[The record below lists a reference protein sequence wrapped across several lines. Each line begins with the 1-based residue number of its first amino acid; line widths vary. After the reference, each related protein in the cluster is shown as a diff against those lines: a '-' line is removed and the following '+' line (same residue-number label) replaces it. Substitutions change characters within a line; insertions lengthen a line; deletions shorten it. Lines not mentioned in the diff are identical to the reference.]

1 MAGQLS
7 LDGSPQVRVKQEEE
21 KMKSRKILCIAAIV
35 ASLILTTIIPPAF
48 AGGTIKL
55 GEINTYSKLT
65 NFTFPY
71 RNGWKLAL
79 EEINKAGGI
88 NGKKLEV
95 ISRDDAGKPGNA
107 VRIAKE
113 LITKDKV
120 VLLMG
125 SFFSH
130 VGLAITDFAKRNKV
144 FYLAAEPLSD
154 ALVWAKGNRYTFRLR
169 PSTYMQAAMLA
180 EEAAKNPAKRWATIA
195 PNYAYGKDAVKAF
208 KKVLKAKRPDVKFV
222 AEQWPALFKINAGA
236 EIQALKRANPE
247 AIFNVTFGSD
257 LAKFVR
263 EGKLRGFFKNRF
275 VASMLTGE
283 PEYLD
288 PLKGEAP
295 VGWLVTGYPW
305 YAIKTKAH
313 MKFLKAYEAKYHTY
327 PRTGSVVGY
336 EMLMAI
342 AHMLKKAKST
352 DTEKMVDAMEGL
364 TFNGVFGPIT
374 FRKIDHQST
383 MGAYVGY
390 TALKDGKGIMVKW
403 KYCDGKNYLPSDEE
417 VKKLRP

>member
-1 MAGQLS
+1 MKIRRVFLAAVLMACFGLMFYV
-7 LDGSPQVRVKQEEE
+7 PP
-21 KMKSRKILCIAAIV
+21 
-35 ASLILTTIIPPAF
+35 TI

-107 VRIAKE
+107 VRIAEE

-130 VGLAITDFAKRNKV
+130 VGLAVTDFAKRKKV

-154 ALVWAKGNRYTFRLR
+154 AIVWAKGNRYTFRLR

-180 EEAAKNPAKRWATIA
+180 DEAAKSPAKRWATIA

-208 KKVLKAKRPDVKFV
+208 KKVLKAKRPDVQFV

-236 EIQALKRANPE
+236 EIQALKRAKPE

-263 EGKLRGFFKNRF
+263 EGKLRGFFKGKF
-275 VASMLTGE
+275 VASLLTGE

-305 YAIKTKAH
+305 YAIKTEAH
-313 MKFLKAYEAKYHTY
+313 TKFLKAYEAKYKTY

-336 EMLMAI
+336 EMMMAI
-342 AHMLKKAKST
+342 AHMLKKAQST

-364 TFNGVFGPIT
+364 TFQGVFGPIT

-403 KYCDGKNYLPSDEE
+403 KYCDGKNYLPSDAE
-417 VKKLRP
+417 VKKLRK

>member
-1 MAGQLS
+1 
-7 LDGSPQVRVKQEEE
+7 
-21 KMKSRKILCIAAIV
+21 MKIRKILSV
-35 ASLILTTIIPPAF
+35 AMAFAFFALLLNAPAVF

-65 NFTFPY
+65 SFTFPY
-71 RNGWKLAL
+71 RNGWQLAL
-79 EEINKAGGI
+79 EEVNQSGGI
-88 NGKKLEV
+88 NGKQLEV

-107 VRIAKE
+107 VRIAEE
-113 LITKDKV
+113 LVRKDNV

-125 SFFSH
+125 SFFSN
-130 VGLAITDFAKRNKV
+130 VGLAVSDFAKRKKV

-154 ALVWAKGNRYTFRLR
+154 AVVWAKGNRYTFRLR

-180 EEAAKNPAKRWATIA
+180 DEAAKNPAKLWATIA

-208 KKVLKAKRPDVKFV
+208 KKVLKAKRPDVQFV

-236 EIQALKRANPE
+236 EIQALERAKPE
-247 AIFNVTFGSD
+247 AIYNVTFGGD

-275 VASMLTGE
+275 IVGLLTGE
-283 PEYLD
+283 PEYID

-305 YAIKTKAH
+305 YAIHTQTHA
-313 MKFLKAYEAKYHTY
+313 KFLKAYQAKYNDY

-336 EMLMAI
+336 DMFMAV
-342 AHMLKKAKST
+342 ANLLKRSGSI
-352 DTEKMVDAMEGL
+352 DTEKMVNTMEGM
-364 TFNGVFGPIT
+364 TFDGVFGPIT

-390 TALKDGKGIMVKW
+390 TGLKEGKGVMVDW
-403 KYCDGKNYLPSDEE
+403 KYLDGKNYLPSDAE
-417 VKKLRP
+417 VMKLRPGN

>member
-1 MAGQLS
+1 
-7 LDGSPQVRVKQEEE
+7 
-21 KMKSRKILCIAAIV
+21 MKARKIFLATIAVVCFAMFISV
-35 ASLILTTIIPPAF
+35 PSVF

-79 EEINKAGGI
+79 EEINKAGGV

-113 LITKDKV
+113 LVTKDKV
-120 VLLMG
+120 VLIMG

-130 VGLAITDFAKRNKV
+130 VGLALTDFAKRNKV

-154 ALVWAKGNRYTFRLR
+154 AVVWAKGNRYTFRLR

-180 EEAAKNPAKRWATIA
+180 EQAAKNPAKRWATIA

-208 KKVLKAKRPDVKFV
+208 KKVLKSKRPDVEFV

-263 EGKLRGFFKNRF
+263 EGELRGFFKGKF
-275 VASMLTGE
+275 VASLLTGE
-283 PEYLD
+283 PEYID

-313 MKFLKAYEAKYHTY
+313 TKFLKAYEAKYKTY

-336 EMLMAI
+336 EMMMSI
-342 AHMLKKAKST
+342 AHMLKKANST
-352 DTEKMVDAMEGL
+352 NTEKMVDAMEGL
-364 TFNGVFGPIT
+364 TFDGVFGPIT
-374 FRKIDHQST
+374 YRKIDHQST
-383 MGAYVGY
+383 MGAYVGF
-390 TALKDGKGIMVKW
+390 TALKNGKGIMVKW
-403 KYCDGKNYLPSDEE
+403 KYCDGKNYLPSDAE
-417 VKKLRP
+417 VKKLRK